1 MDTCI
6 GEQIKQ
12 IRKEKGFTLK
22 DLSAATGL
30 SVSYL
35 SMLERGLSS
44 PTIANMQKVC
54 QALNITLTD
63 LLLNLDG
70 NKVLVKKEDRRI
82 IFEDHKDVLYEAI
95 TEGNRHIKSICM
107 TVYDNLEHDS
117 GQHIADE
124 FGYCV
129 KGSIMITV
137 DGIKYHLHEGDALYI
152 AAHSHHSFKK
162 TSEEECVT
170 IWSYHN
176 ISMEASVNYPT
187 NPNEMRKSKA

>member
-1 MDTCI
+1 MDVRI
-6 GEQIKQ
+6 GERIKQ
-12 IRKEKGFTLK
+12 IRKNNEITLK

-44 PTIANMQKVC
+44 PTIANLQKVC
-54 QALNITLTD
+54 QALNITFTD
-63 LLLNLDG
+63 LLRDIDD
-70 NKVLVKKEDRRI
+70 NKIFVKKDERRI
-82 IFEDHKDVLYEAI
+82 IFGDKNGVLYEAI

-107 TVYDNLEHDS
+107 TVYDNLEHYS

-129 KGSIMITV
+129 KGSIMITLN
-137 DGIKYHLHEGDALYI
+137 GIEYHLHEGDALYI
-152 AAHSHHSFKK
+152 EANSTHSFVK

-176 ISMEASVNYPT
+176 ISNEASEDYPADIDKIK
-187 NPNEMRKSKA
+187 KS